1 VARRQKSSG
10 STDEAAALAATGSTR
25 EKGARRKKPN
35 KRLWTLYSRSA
46 SVLAA
51 VSSAQAVNLV
61 WRASLGRKA
70 PASPENPEVTMRE
83 AVAWA
88 IVSGSAAQLARIIA
102 TRRAV
107 DYWVRSTGQLPPGI
121 KPSQITP
128 GITQKD

>member
-1 VARRQKSSG
+1 MARRSKSSG
-10 STDEAAALAATGSTR
+10 TDEAAALAATGSTH
-25 EKGARRKKPN
+25 EKGALSKKPN

-88 IVSGSAAQLARIIA
+88 IVSGSAAQLARVIA

-128 GITQKD
+128 GITKKD

>member
-1 VARRQKSSG
+1 MARRQKSSG
-10 STDEAAALAATGSTR
+10 TDEAAALAATGSTSQ
-25 EKGARRKKPN
+25 KGARRKKPS

-61 WRASLGRKA
+61 WRASLGRRA

-88 IVSGSAAQLARIIA
+88 IVSGSAAQLARVIA

-128 GITQKD
+128 GVTKKE

>member
-1 VARRQKSSG
+1 VARRQKSPG
-10 STDEAAALAATGSTR
+10 TDAAAAGATTR
-25 EKGARRKKPN
+25 RAGAKRKKPN
-35 KRLWTLYSRSA
+35 KRLWALYVKSA

-88 IVSGSAAQLARIIA
+88 VISGSAAQLARIIA

-121 KPSQITP
+121 KPSQLTP
-128 GITQKD
+128 GVTKHD

>member
-1 VARRQKSSG
+1 VARRQKSST
-10 STDEAAALAATGSTR
+10 TDPAAALAATGSTR
-25 EKGARRKKPN
+25 APGAKQKKPS
-35 KRLWTLYSRSA
+35 KRLWSVYAKSA

-88 IVSGSAAQLARIIA
+88 IVSGSAAQLARIVA

-121 KPSQITP
+121 KPSQISP
-128 GITQKD
+128 GVVRDDS

>member
-1 VARRQKSSG
+1 MARRQKSP
-10 STDEAAALAATGSTR
+10 STDQAAALASSGSTT
-25 EKGARRKKPN
+25 EKGTRKKKQS
-35 KRLWTLYSRSA
+35 KRLWSVYVKSA

-88 IVSGSAAQLARIIA
+88 IVSGSAAQLARIVA

-128 GITQKD
+128 GITQRD

>member
-1 VARRQKSSG
+1 VARRQKSPN
-10 STDEAAALAATGSTR
+10 TDEAAALAASGSTT
-25 EKGARRKKPN
+25 EKGTRKKKQS
-35 KRLWTLYSRSA
+35 KRLWSVYVKSA

-88 IVSGSAAQLARIIA
+88 IVSGSAAQLARIVA

-128 GITQKD
+128 GVTKKD

>member
-1 VARRQKSSG
+1 MARRRNSPSTDGAAALSASG
-10 STDEAAALAATGSTR
+10 STT
-25 EKGARRKKPN
+25 EKGTRKKKQS
-35 KRLWTLYSRSA
+35 KRLWSVYVRSA
-46 SVLAA
+46 SILAA

-88 IVSGSAAQLARIIA
+88 IVSGSAAQLARIVA

-121 KPSQITP
+121 KPSQVTP
-128 GITQKD
+128 GITKKD

>member
-1 VARRQKSSG
+1 MARRQKSPG
-10 STDEAAALAATGSTR
+10 TGAAAALAATGASTR
-25 EKGARRKKPN
+25 RAGKPKKPN
-35 KRLWTLYSRSA
+35 KRLWALYVKSA

-51 VSSAQAVNLV
+51 ISSAQAVNLV
-61 WRASLGRKA
+61 WRASLGRRA

-121 KPSQITP
+121 KSSQLTP
-128 GITQKD
+128 GVTKHD

>member
-1 VARRQKSSG
+1 MARRRKSS
-10 STDEAAALAATGSTR
+10 STDAAAALAATGSTR
-25 EKGARRKKPN
+25 EKGARKKKPS
-35 KRLWTLYSRSA
+35 KRLWSLYARSA

-88 IVSGSAAQLARIIA
+88 IVSGSAAQLARIVA

-121 KPSQITP
+121 KPTQITP
-128 GITQKD
+128 GITEDS

>member
-1 VARRQKSSG
+1 VARRSKSSG
-10 STDEAAALAATGSTR
+10 TDEAAALAATGSTR
-25 EKGARRKKPN
+25 EKGAKTKKPN
-35 KRLWTLYSRSA
+35 KRLWSLYSRSA

-128 GITQKD
+128 GITKKD

>member
-1 VARRQKSSG
+1 MARRQKSP
-10 STDEAAALAATGSTR
+10 STDEAAALAARGSTT
-25 EKGARRKKPN
+25 EKGTRKKKQS
-35 KRLWTLYSRSA
+35 KRLWSVYVRSA
-46 SVLAA
+46 SILAA

-88 IVSGSAAQLARIIA
+88 IVSGSAAQLARIVA

-128 GITQKD
+128 GITKKD

>member
-10 STDEAAALAATGSTR
+10 TDEAAELAATGSTR

>member
-1 VARRQKSSG
+1 VARRSKSSG
-10 STDEAAALAATGSTR
+10 TDEAAALAATGSTH
-25 EKGARRKKPN
+25 EKGARRKKPS

-88 IVSGSAAQLARIIA
+88 IVSGSAAQLARVIA

-128 GITQKD
+128 GITKKD

>member
-1 VARRQKSSG
+1 MASRRKNSG
-10 STDEAAALAATGSTR
+10 PEPAAALAASGSTGR
-25 EKGARRKKPN
+25 KSDKGTKSG

-46 SVLAA
+46 SLLAA
-51 VSSAQAVNLV
+51 VSSAQAVDLL

-88 IVSGSAAQLARIIA
+88 IVSGSAAQLARIVAI
-102 TRRAV
+102 RRAV

-121 KPSQITP
+121 KASQLTP
-128 GITQKD
+128 GITKKD

>member
-1 VARRQKSSG
+1 VARRSKSS
-10 STDEAAALAATGSTR
+10 STDEAAALAASGSTR
-25 EKGARRKKPN
+25 EKGSRRKKPN
-35 KRLWTLYSRSA
+35 KRLWRLYSRSA

-61 WRASLGRKA
+61 WRASLGRRA

-88 IVSGSAAQLARIIA
+88 VISGSAAQLARVVV

-128 GITQKD
+128 GITKKD

>member
-1 VARRQKSSG
+1 VARRQKSS

-25 EKGARRKKPN
+25 KKGASRKRPS
-35 KRLWTLYSRSA
+35 KRLWSLYSKSA

-88 IVSGSAAQLARIIA
+88 IVSGSAAQLARIVA

-128 GITQKD
+128 GITKKD

>member
-1 VARRQKSSG
+1 MARRQKSS
-10 STDEAAALAATGSTR
+10 STDDAAALAASGSSRTADA
-25 EKGARRKKPN
+25 KRKKPN
-35 KRLWTLYSRSA
+35 KRLWRLYSRSA

-88 IVSGSAAQLARIIA
+88 IVSGSIAQLARIVA

-128 GITQKD
+128 GITKDK